1 MLTAHHLSKSFG
13 AQLLFQHVSFSVN
26 PGERVGLIGPNG
38 SGKTTLLRIL
48 AGEERPDSGH
58 VALASGVRLGYLPQG
73 LTLPPALTLAEAI
86 GPAGGDTAYLEGQ
99 LGRTAQALAER
110 PDDAALQSAYDE
122 TLQRLSRFD
131 AGRAATILQ
140 ALALDELPGS
150 QPVGT
155 LSGGQ
160 KTRLSLALVLLDE
173 PHLLL
178 LDEPTNHLD
187 IAMLEWLEGWLASF
201 AGSVMLVSHDR
212 TFLDRTV
219 TRILAL
225 DPHTREVQSYT
236 GNYSDYL
243 QQVLSER
250 NKQWAAYR
258 DQVYVERRMRQDITR
273 IKEQARRSETAT
285 NNDQLRRYA
294 KKVAAKAKG
303 REKKL
308 ERFLDSEERVEKP
321 ARSWQIKLEFGEP
334 AHVGQQVLR
343 LEELAVGY
351 NPAAPLLRDLNL
363 ELRGGQRLA
372 LTGPNGSGKTTLLR
386 TIAGHLPPLAGQVRL
401 GAAVRLGYMSQEQTL
416 LDPGH
421 SALEMVQ
428 RVAPLNETEVR
439 NFLHFFLFS
448 DDDPLRPS
456 AELSYGERARL
467 ALALL
472 VAQGCNF
479 LLLDEPINH
488 LDIPSRSRFEEALV
502 QFEGAVLAVV
512 HDRYFIDRFATE
524 LWVVEGDGIRREIRA
539 TA

>member
-1 MLTAHHLSKSFG
+1 
-13 AQLLFQHVSFSVN
+13 
-26 PGERVGLIGPNG
+26 
-38 SGKTTLLRIL
+38 
-48 AGEERPDSGH
+48 
-58 VALASGVRLGYLPQG
+58 
-73 LTLPPALTLAEAI
+73 
-86 GPAGGDTAYLEGQ
+86 
-99 LGRTAQALAER
+99 
-110 PDDAALQSAYDE
+110 
-122 TLQRLSRFD
+122 
-131 AGRAATILQ
+131 
-140 ALALDELPGS
+140 
-150 QPVGT
+150 
-155 LSGGQ
+155 
-160 KTRLSLALVLLDE
+160 
-173 PHLLL
+173 
-178 LDEPTNHLD
+178 
-187 IAMLEWLEGWLASF
+187 
-201 AGSVMLVSHDR
+201 
-212 TFLDRTV
+212 
-219 TRILAL
+219 
-225 DPHTREVQSYT
+225 
-236 GNYSDYL
+236 
-243 QQVLSER
+243 
-250 NKQWAAYR
+250 
-258 DQVYVERRMRQDITR
+258 MRQDITR

-363 ELRGGQRLA
+363 ELRV
-372 LTGPNGSGKTTLLR
+372 R